1 MKTSLAI
8 AVLLLSTAFAQEYP
22 SAYTQVYVRPLTV
35 NGART
40 ILPLSVPAGYSTTGI
55 INYTMLCRDFV
66 YSQTSTGIA
75 TYSIAKD
82 VNGNSFPKV
91 VTTAVN
97 NTPTTG
103 AISGQILLAKNTV
116 GGYNLKAQVLTTGL
130 SSPVCTI
137 HFAIAAL
144 TD

>member
-1 MKTSLAI
+1 MKTSLI
-8 AVLLLSTAFAQEYP
+8 AVLLLSSAFAQEYP
-22 SAYTQVYVRPLTV
+22 TAYTQVYIRPLTV
-35 NGART
+35 NSSTT
-40 ILPLSVPAGYSTTGI
+40 ILPLSVPAGYSTTGV

-66 YSQTSTGIA
+66 HSQTSTGIA

-82 VNGNSFPKV
+82 VNGNAFPKV
-91 VTTAVN
+91 VTTAAN

-103 AISGQILLAKNTV
+103 VISGQILLVKNTV
-116 GGYNLKAQVLTTGL
+116 GGYNLKAQVATTGL

-137 HFAIAAL
+137 HFAINAL